1 MLEYLKLE
9 NVGPAPRME
18 VEFAP
23 RVNLLT
29 GDNGLG
35 KSFLLDSAWWA
46 LTGYWP
52 AEVNRRMTSGLSA
65 RPTDRTKHATIRSRV
80 QGTAGPVDSNARYV
94 PAEEAW
100 TRTLGPT
107 DAPGGVIYAHADGSL
122 SVLGPDSQRFAT
134 VGWWWEA

>member
-23 RVNLLT
+23 RVNLMT

-35 KSFLLDSAWWA
+35 KSFLLDTAWWA

-52 AEVNRRMTSGLSA
+52 AEVNRRMTSGLVA
-65 RPTDRTKHATIRSRV
+65 RPRDPNERSSRLL
-80 QGTAGPVDSNARYV
+80 QN
-94 PAEEAW
+94 PAM
-100 TRTLGPT
+100 
-107 DAPGGVIYAHADGSL
+107 
-122 SVLGPDSQRFAT
+122 
-134 VGWWWEA
+134 GWFLA